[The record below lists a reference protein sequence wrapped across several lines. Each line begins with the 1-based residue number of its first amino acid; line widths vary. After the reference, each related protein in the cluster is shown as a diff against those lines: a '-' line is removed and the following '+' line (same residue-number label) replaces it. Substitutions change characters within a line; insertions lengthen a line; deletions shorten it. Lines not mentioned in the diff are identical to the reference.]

1 MEHSAH
7 ESDHFRDRVCR
18 YECAVIARV
27 FSEQAAS
34 NGQSQCET
42 VAAYTGSGE
51 STCTIS
57 PITLEPFSPLVKIT
71 APTCLEGTKKA
82 WVFTPVSEPEWSTI
96 MTPLWTMICQPRP
109 IPAEMWQGVP
119 GVSWVQTC
127 SRASSE
133 VQSRVITRRSA
144 AMAGL
149 RPSLRITLA
158 TKRA

>member
-1 MEHSAH
+1 MYDLSNN
-7 ESDHFRDRVCR
+7 FG
-18 YECAVIARV
+18 AVFTIG
-27 FSEQAAS
+27 EN
-34 NGQSQCET
+34 NGT
-42 VAAYTGSGE
+42 NM
-51 STCTIS
+51 
-57 PITLEPFSPLVKIT
+57 
-71 APTCLEGTKKA
+71 LEGTKKA

-96 MTPLWTMICQPRP
+96 VTPLWTMICQPRP
-109 IPAEMWQGVP
+109 IPAEMWQAVP

-149 RPSLRITLA
+149 RPLLRITLA